1 MPITCMCLPQG
12 ANPLDELRKE
22 PYRRVA
28 LFTHGGVIAC
38 AQVYAGSVRLEEAFS
53 RIPPY
58 GGIVSILLQ

>member
-1 MPITCMCLPQG
+1 MAGGMMKT
-12 ANPLDELRKE
+12 LDELRKE